1 MPNLCPLCGSQV
13 SYFGRRFAHH
23 RWFCDSDCLRRWE
36 TETQQADSAAHS
48 GATERH
54 RLSRRQIII
63 RGAVFTGIAVA
74 IGVLVITFIVLADPY
89 CVPTVGEVD
98 RANEEVLA
106 SLPPYPGATLIQK
119 HRFSDVRFR
128 PDIFGSTDRVNFR
141 TLTHVYAYPAGSGAE
156 EILAFY
162 RVQLRRAGWELR
174 LDEFDNTYFWKDSG
188 SLDLVGLGADLRP
201 LAPAPEALLAALSE
215 GPATPVAKLPSGSVT
230 LLAISVAREAR

>member
-1 MPNLCPLCGSQV
+1 MPSLCGYCDGRV
-13 SYFGRRFAHH
+13 PYFGRRFAHH
-23 RWFCDSDCLRRWE
+23 RWFCSQDCLTCWE
-36 TETQQADSAAHS
+36 TETRHAEPAAHS
-48 GATERH
+48 GATEHH
-54 RLSRRQIII
+54 RVSA
-63 RGAVFTGIAVA
+63 AVFTGIAVA
-74 IGVLVITFIVLADPY
+74 IGVLVITYIVLADPY

-119 HRFSDVRFR
+119 HRFSDVRRR
-128 PDIFGSTDRVNFR
+128 PDIFSSTDSVTFR